1 MVRKIRYE
9 RKRPMSKMNSG
20 ALVLYKIR
28 PARVTEVTD
37 KIGLELEGGKT
48 KRVRDKDVTLLHPG
62 PLSSLKQL
70 EPLQGD
76 VGETWELLEGGE
88 TEIGEFAELLFGDY
102 TPASAWA
109 AWQLVADGVYFE
121 GEPGA
126 IRARPAA
133 LVEAEIA
140 ERESKAA
147 EAEAWDA
154 FVRRVEAG
162 AILEED
168 HKTLG
173 EVEQL
178 ALLKRNGSR
187 ILQAL
192 GVQETP
198 VNAHRLL
205 VNTGYWSANE
215 NPYPRRAGI
224 DMSPPEL
231 ELPQLPDESR
241 LDLTGLAAYAIDDE
255 DNQDPDDAISLDG
268 DRIWV
273 HVADVAAL
281 VPFDSPMDLEARQRG
296 ANLYLPDVVV
306 PMLPQGVT
314 HVLGLGLQEQSPAL
328 SIGFVLNEEAVPEQV
343 EIRLTTLRV
352 ERISYAAAEQRLEE
366 PLFAALQEQS
376 QRYRARRKAAGSASI
391 DLPEVKIK
399 VTDGQVRI
407 DPLPRLNSREMVTDL
422 MLMAGEAVALYCQE
436 REIPIPFA
444 TQAPQDLAGMFAY
457 RRFFKPTQVKTQPEP
472 HAGLG
477 LSFYSRSTSPLR
489 RYSDLLVHQQLR
501 AHLAGQAPLDIQA
514 VSERIA
520 ISEAGGMA
528 NRKTERVSNN
538 HWRLI
543 YLRDHP
549 DWQGEAVIVA
559 KEGERATVLIPELG
573 MEAKVRIKGEAGLN
587 DGVRLKPREIDL
599 PDLTCYFRII

>member
-1 MVRKIRYE
+1 
-9 RKRPMSKMNSG
+9 MSKMNTG
-20 ALVLYKIR
+20 ALVLYKVR
-28 PARVTEVTD
+28 PALVTEVSD

-48 KRVRDKDVTLLHPG
+48 KRVRDKDVVLLHPG

-70 EPLQGD
+70 EPLEGD
-76 VGETWELLEGGE
+76 IQETWELLEGGE
-88 TEIGEFAELLFGDY
+88 TEISEFAELLFGDY

-109 AWQLVADGVYFE
+109 AWQLVTEGVYFE
-121 GEPGA
+121 GQPSA
-126 IRARPAA
+126 IRTRPAEQ
-133 LVEAEIA
+133 VKAEIA
-140 ERESKAA
+140 ERERKAA
-147 EAEAWDA
+147 EAQAWDA
-154 FVRRVEAG
+154 FMQRVEAG

-168 HKTLG
+168 RKTLG

-178 ALLKRNGSR
+178 ALEKRTGSR

-205 VNTGYWSANE
+205 VRTGYWSANE

-224 DMSPPEL
+224 DMSTPEQSLPP
-231 ELPQLPDESR
+231 LPEEPR

-255 DNQDPDDAISLDG
+255 ENQDPDDAVSLDG

-281 VPFDSPMDLEARQRG
+281 VPPDSPMDEEARQRG
-296 ANLYLPDVVV
+296 ANLYLPEVVV
-306 PMLPQGVT
+306 PMLPQGIT
-314 HVLGLGLQEQSPAL
+314 DRLGLGLQEASPAL
-328 SIGFVLNEEAVPEQV
+328 SIGFVLNEEAVPDQV
-343 EIRLTTLRV
+343 EVRLTTLRV

-366 PLFAALQEQS
+366 PVFAALRERS
-376 QRYRARRKAAGSASI
+376 QRYRARRLASGAAFI
-391 DLPEVKIK
+391 QLPEVKLK
-399 VTDGQVRI
+399 VTHGEVRI
-407 DPLPRLNSREMVTDL
+407 EPLPRLNSREMVTDL
-422 MLMAGEAVALYCQE
+422 MLMAGEAVARYCQD

-444 TQAPQDLAGMFAY
+444 TQAPPDAPTVPEDLAGMYAY

-477 LSFYSRSTSPLR
+477 LENYTRATSPLR

-501 AHLAGQAPLDIQA
+501 AHLAGRTPLDIHA

-520 ISEAGGMA
+520 ISEAGGMT

-549 DWQGEAVIVA
+549 DWQGEAIIVA
-559 KEGERATVLIPELG
+559 KDGERATVLIPELA
-573 MEAKVRIKGEAGLN
+573 METKVRIKGEAGLN
-587 DGVRLKPREIDL
+587 DSVRLKPREIDL
-599 PDLTCYFRII
+599 PDLSCYFRIM

>member
-1 MVRKIRYE
+1 
-9 RKRPMSKMNSG
+9 MSKLNSG

-28 PARVTEVTD
+28 PALVTEVSD

-48 KRVRDKDVTLLHPG
+48 KRVRDKDVVMLHPG

-70 EPLQGD
+70 EPLEGD
-76 VGETWELLEGGE
+76 IQETWELLEDGE
-88 TEIGEFAELLFGDY
+88 TEIAEFADLLFGDY

-109 AWQLVADGVYFE
+109 AWQLVAEGVYFE
-121 GEPGA
+121 GDPSA
-126 IRARPAA
+126 IRARPADQ
-133 LVEAEIA
+133 VKAEIA
-140 ERESKAA
+140 ERERKAA
-147 EAEAWDA
+147 ETQAWDA
-154 FVRRVEAG
+154 FMQRVEAG

-168 HKTLG
+168 RKTLG

-178 ALLKRNGSR
+178 ALEKRNGSR

-205 VNTGYWSANE
+205 VRTGYWSANE

-224 DMSPPEL
+224 DMSIPQQGLGSLPE
-231 ELPQLPDESR
+231 ETR

-255 DNQDPDDAISLDG
+255 DNQDPDDAVSLDG
-268 DRIWV
+268 ERIWV

-281 VPFDSPMDLEARQRG
+281 VSPDSPMDLEARQRG
-296 ANLYLPDVVV
+296 ANLYLPDLVV
-306 PMLPQGVT
+306 PMLPPGVT
-314 HVLGLGLQEQSPAL
+314 EALGLGLQAESPAL
-328 SIGFVLNEEAVPEQV
+328 SIGFILNEEAEPDQV
-343 EIRLTTLRV
+343 EICLSRLRV
-352 ERISYAAAEQRLEE
+352 ERISYAEADQRLEE
-366 PLFAALQEQS
+366 PMLATLFEKS
-376 QRYRARRKAAGSASI
+376 RRYRQRRLNAGAAFI

-399 VTDGQVRI
+399 LSEGQVRI

-422 MLMAGEAVALYCQE
+422 MLMAGEAVARYCHD
-436 REIPIPFA
+436 RAIPIPFA
-444 TQAPQDLAGMFAY
+444 TQAPPDEPAAPQDLAAMYAY
-457 RRFFKPTQVKTQPEP
+457 RRFFKPTQVKTLAEP

-477 LSFYSRSTSPLR
+477 LQRYTRATSPLR

-501 AHLAGQAPLDIQA
+501 AHLAGAKPLDIHA
-514 VSERIA
+514 VSERLA
-520 ISEAGGMA
+520 LAETGGMA

-538 HWRLI
+538 HWRLV

-559 KEGERATVLIPELG
+559 KEGERATVLIPELA

-587 DGVRLKPREIDL
+587 DSIRLKPREIDL
-599 PDLTCYFRII
+599 PDLTCYFRVVS

>member
-1 MVRKIRYE
+1 
-9 RKRPMSKMNSG
+9 MSKMNSG

-28 PARVTEVTD
+28 PALVTEVTD

-48 KRVRDKDVTLLHPG
+48 KRVRDKDVILLHPG

-76 VGETWELLEGGE
+76 VQETWELLEGGE
-88 TEIGEFAELLFGDY
+88 TEIGEFSELLFGDY
-102 TPASAWA
+102 TPTSAWA

-126 IRARPAA
+126 IRARPTEQ
-133 LVEAEIA
+133 VEAEIA
-140 ERESKAA
+140 ERERKAA
-147 EAEAWDA
+147 KADAWNA
-154 FVRRVEAG
+154 FMQRVEAG

-168 HKTLG
+168 RKTLG

-178 ALLKRNGSR
+178 ALEKRNGSR

-205 VNTGYWSANE
+205 VRTSYWSANE

-224 DMSPPEL
+224 DMSSPQQ
-231 ELPQLPDESR
+231 ELPALPDESR

-255 DNQDPDDAISLDG
+255 DNQDPDDAVSLDG

-281 VPFDSPMDLEARQRG
+281 VPADSPMDLEARQRG
-296 ANLYLPDVVV
+296 ANLYLPEVVV

-314 HVLGLGLQEQSPAL
+314 DVLGLGLQEQSPAL
-328 SIGFVLNEEAVPEQV
+328 SIGFVLNEEAVPDQV
-343 EIRLTTLRV
+343 EIRLTSLRV

-366 PLFAALQEQS
+366 PLFAALREQS
-376 QRYRARRKAAGSASI
+376 RRYRARRKAAGSASI
-391 DLPEVKIK
+391 DLPEVKLK
-399 VTDGQVRI
+399 VIDGQVRI
-407 DPLPRLNSREMVTDL
+407 APLPRLNSRDMVTDL
-422 MLMAGEAVALYCQE
+422 MLMAGEAVARYCQQ

-444 TQAPQDLAGMFAY
+444 TQAPPEAPEAPRDLAGMFAY

-559 KEGERATVLIPELG
+559 KEGERATVLIPELA

-587 DGVRLKPREIDL
+587 DSVRLKPREIDL
-599 PDLTCYFRII
+599 PDLTCYFRIL